1 MALHES
7 IPLKSGEWQR
17 FARGFTVQSQVMG
30 ALIIREMQSR
40 FGRHNIGY
48 LWIIGEPMLLSA
60 VIGTL
65 HEVAHFGEALKG
77 VHPYA
82 FTLLGYNIFIIFR
95 NVFNKGDHLL
105 DASSH
110 LLLHRIIK
118 PADIIVSKAMVE
130 IIGAICSLIILTTV
144 GITLGIAHVPVRP
157 LYLLMALGL
166 MSWIGTALSI
176 LVAVYTYESHLLS
189 RFVHPFS
196 YFMVPLSG
204 AFFTMSFLP
213 EGARNIMQWNPL
225 LAIFEIA
232 RYGQFA
238 VASGKFLY
246 PGYVTA
252 VCAALTYWALLSLR
266 GVEKRIHVG

>member
-1 MALHES
+1 M
-7 IPLKSGEWQR
+7 
-17 FARGFTVQSQVMG
+17 RGFAVQSQVMG

-40 FGRHNIGY
+40 YGRHNIGY
-48 LWIIGEPMLLSA
+48 LWIVGEPMMLATVMSG
-60 VIGTL
+60 I
-65 HEVAHFGEALKG
+65 HEVAHFGNALKG
-77 VHPYA
+77 IHPYA

-95 NVFNKGDHLL
+95 NVFNRGDHLL

-118 PADIIVSKAMVE
+118 PIDIVVSKAIVE
-130 IIGAICSLIILTTV
+130 IIGVICSLIILTFI
-144 GITLGIAHVPVRP
+144 GIVLGISNIPVRP
-157 LYLLMALGL
+157 LYLLMAIGL
-166 MSWIGTALSI
+166 MSWLSIALSI
-176 LVAVYTYESHLLS
+176 LIAAYTYESHLLS

-213 EGARNIMQWNPL
+213 EYARNIMQWNPL

-232 RYGQFA
+232 RYGQFE

-246 PGYVTA
+246 PAYATA
-252 VCAALTYWALLSLR
+252 VCAVLTYWALLSLR
-266 GVEKRIHVG
+266 HVQKRIHVG